1 MTKTEEEKLMTTMAL
16 PTQPL
21 QIIDK
26 LFIKSEEEDKEMI
39 SRRKILMREFGL
51 SLMITSMLTGLELKE
66 LIMSMD

>member
-51 SLMITSMLTGLELKE
+51 SLMIMSMLTGPELKK

>member
-51 SLMITSMLTGLELKE
+51 SLMIMSMLTSPELKQ

>member
-1 MTKTEEEKLMTTMAL
+1 MTKTEEENLMTTTVS
-16 PTQPL
+16 PTQLL

-51 SLMITSMLTGLELKE
+51 SLTIMSMLTGLELKK
-66 LIMSMD
+66 LIMLMD

>member
-51 SLMITSMLTGLELKE
+51 SLMIMSMLTGPELKE